1 MVKLKRR
8 NGYDD
13 TVSVPASCRDEHFN
27 NLLNGRKVD
36 FMPKNME
43 PNNTANQFQ
52 LETLE
57 QLFGNF
63 TGPSKW
69 VARKILKRGFVERIR
84 TTLNNTDRNDINNVL
99 MRLVDTAVQQATNVI
114 RWKVALILTII
125 TGVFSLLAVI
135 VTLVIGGS
143 IIIPIVTSVILIVTI
158 WFASG
163 IVSRLIARTVSG
175 MVFKVIEGR
184 LMQLTV
190 DNRE

>member
-1 MVKLKRR
+1 
-8 NGYDD
+8 
-13 TVSVPASCRDEHFN
+13 
-27 NLLNGRKVD
+27 
-36 FMPKNME
+36 MPKNME